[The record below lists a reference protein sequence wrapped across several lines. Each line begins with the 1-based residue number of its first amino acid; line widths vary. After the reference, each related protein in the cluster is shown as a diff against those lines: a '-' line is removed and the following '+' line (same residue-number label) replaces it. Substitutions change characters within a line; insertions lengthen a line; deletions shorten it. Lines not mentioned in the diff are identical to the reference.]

1 MIFKLRVTA
10 LPYKGKRLRE
20 VKGFKIKQ
28 HVFFNNFIPK
38 KNFSKNFVVL
48 RKCFVHCIMFKNL
61 AILGGII
68 LGVWALAKY
77 RVTQALQ
84 VEVFKIKFAG
94 SLQQPKIILGLDLN
108 NPTPYSS
115 TISKISGKIY
125 ANNSLIGIID
135 QNLNLDVNK
144 ESKTAIDIVIDIM
157 PVAAITNILKYFT
170 DKNFNLKIEGT
181 LTIDGLPI
189 PINYEY

>member
-1 MIFKLRVTA
+1 VVFKLRVTA

-38 KNFSKNFVVL
+38 KKFSKNFVIL
-48 RKCFVHCIMFKNL
+48 RKCFVILLMFKNV

-77 RVTQALQ
+77 RMAQALQ
-84 VEVFKIKFAG
+84 VTVYKIKFSG
-94 SLQQPKIILGLDLN
+94 SLQEPNIILGLNLN

-125 ANNSLIGIID
+125 ANNSLIGIIE
-135 QNLNLDVNK
+135 QNLNLNVNK
-144 ESKTAIDIVIDIM
+144 ESLTAIDVIIDIM

-170 DKNFNLKIEGT
+170 DKNFNLKIEGS
-181 LTIDGLPI
+181 LIVDGLPI
-189 PINYEY
+189 PIKYEY

>member
-1 MIFKLRVTA
+1 
-10 LPYKGKRLRE
+10 
-20 VKGFKIKQ
+20 
-28 HVFFNNFIPK
+28 
-38 KNFSKNFVVL
+38 
-48 RKCFVHCIMFKNL
+48 MFKNL